1 MFIYLVDITDIKIT
15 NGTYP
20 FHRGSPHPCTA
31 YTQLHTPAPS
41 LPGGKHRMVTEINT
55 SDYYR
60 LLGIT
65 WDYYRLLG
73 ITRDY

>member
-1 MFIYLVDITDIKIT
+1 MTI
-15 NGTYP
+15 GTYP

-41 LPGGKHRMVTEINT
+41 LPGGKRRMVTEINT

-60 LLGIT
+60 LHV
-65 WDYYRLLG
+65 LG
-73 ITRDY
+73 ITRLLWITRNY